1 MEQRG
6 QSQARL
12 SYAESR
18 QSSRNS
24 NRFSYAERTQT
35 RQSQVRGET
44 TISFNSQNN
53 DMMTGG
59 AQARLRPSLIPL
71 FPRDIKDEKRNE
83 GKREEPLKT

>member
-18 QSSRNS
+18 QSARNS
-24 NRFSYAERTQT
+24 NRFIYAERTQT
-35 RQSQVRGET
+35 RRSQVRGET